1 MIVHPRVG
9 LHQVAFLEES
19 TAAFVEHCHGI
30 GVRNVTLVTPMLMRP
45 GGVDEAHRA
54 LRGTGV
60 RVESVN
66 HQFAT
71 YPDLERDAGD
81 AAAKL
86 LEAIDVATALGARS
100 VYLQT
105 GARGRLSWEAAAER
119 FATLIAPCVTAAT
132 DRGVRLLVENASAF
146 TADIHMVHTLA
157 DAAALA
163 ELSGI
168 GVCIEWH
175 ACWMEGGLETLLG
188 QVIPMT
194 GLVQV
199 SDYVLGDRTSPCRA
213 VPGDGVIPL
222 DRIIGDVLEAG
233 YAGVFDIELVGPRI
247 QAEGPRAATERAAR
261 RVSEILTRLGA

>member
-1 MIVHPRVG
+1 
-9 LHQVAFLEES
+9 LHQVAFLDES
-19 TAAFVEHCHGI
+19 TTAFVEHCHRI
-30 GVRNVTLVTPMLMRP
+30 GVQNTTLVTPVLMRT
-45 GGVDEAHRA
+45 GGVEEATRA
-54 LRGTGV
+54 LARNGI

-71 YPDLERDAGD
+71 YPDLERDEGLAS
-81 AAAKL
+81 AKL
-86 LEAIDVATALGARS
+86 LEAIDIAKALGANS

-105 GARGRLSWEAAAER
+105 GARGSLNWEQAAER
-119 FATLIAPCVTAAT
+119 FAELIAPCRAAAT
-132 DRGVRLLVENASAF
+132 EGVSLLVENAGPF
-146 TADIHMVHTLA
+146 TADIHMVHTLV
-157 DAAALA
+157 DAVALA
-163 ELSGI
+163 ELAGI

-175 ACWMEGGLETLLG
+175 ACWLEGRLKETLR
-188 QVIPMT
+188 QAIPMT

>member
-1 MIVHPRVG
+1 MHSRIG
-9 LHQVAFLEES
+9 LHQVAFLEEGTS
-19 TAAFVEHCHGI
+19 TFVEHCHRI
-30 GVRNVTLVTPMLMRP
+30 GVNNATLVTPVLMRP
-45 GGVDEAHRA
+45 GGVEEARRA
-54 LRGTGV
+54 LERTGV

-66 HQFAT
+66 HQFAM
-71 YPDLERDAGD
+71 YPDLEHDAGE
-81 AAAKL
+81 AAEKL
-86 LEAIDVATALGARS
+86 LEAIDVAVTLGAKS

-105 GARGRLSWEAAAER
+105 GARGSLSWEEAAER
-119 FATLIAPCVTAAT
+119 FAALIAPCNATAT
-132 DRGVRLLVENASAF
+132 EQGVRVLVENASAF

-157 DAAALA
+157 DAVALA

-175 ACWMEGGLETLLG
+175 ACWLEGGLTQLLR
-188 QVIPMT
+188 QAIPMT

-222 DRIIGDVLEAG
+222 ERIIGDVLEAG

-247 QAEGPRAATERAAR
+247 QAEGPRLATERAAR